1 MHAYIFH
8 ITLYDLAFLGVIF
21 IGLSFALQLGFA
33 KRINR
38 AANRFL
44 SLALITMVL
53 WLLWELGRDIGL
65 EAYFSHWSW
74 LPLQFSLALGPLIF
88 FYVLKITRP
97 NYPFRFKD
105 LLHFG
110 PLLLEQGVLV
120 LEIKESIR
128 TGAAT
133 YHTLTFQQLNPVL
146 QLLAFISVSTYL
158 YASHRLIERFYRS
171 LKFNGG
177 DRYRY
182 ELRWLHR
189 LLRGFGLLWLL
200 WIPYTAVDYFYY
212 HSQLSIHAYYPLYFL
227 LAVIFTRVAIVAY
240 LRPEVGVPVGA
251 PSFQKPMLPVEL
263 KQKGTWLKK
272 AVKSGL
278 YYQDPELNLSS
289 LAEKLDLTTHELSRI
304 INTALKKSFNDFINE
319 FRVAEVAHKMQDPAY
334 DHITLLGIAF
344 ESGFNSKSTFNRA
357 FRQMTGQSPAEYKQV
372 LKKERPFYNLRRGP
386 HFAAVNSSHEAIQ
399 IWSSEKLNRNFMI
412 KNYLKLT
419 WRHLTRNKVYAGIN
433 IIGLATGMAACIV
446 ILLFVFYEKSF
457 DSMHHRNIYRLN
469 DVETFT
475 STATSQKTAITMFPM
490 GPTLKEEF
498 PEILNYSRVGGKSQ
512 YEMTYGE
519 KRVFFPQAFFVD
531 TSFLRMFDFPLLEGN
546 RKTALRK
553 PNSIVLTESAARK
566 LFGTEDPIGKT
577 VSHFGEDTLVYTVTG
592 IFKNV
597 PANSQFQFDALQSFN
612 TIYKPKWMD
621 KWSDHWVNTYVELAP
636 HTDVAALEKKFP
648 SYLKKYHLSGKDIH
662 YGMFLLSLRDV
673 HAGAVDIIYD
683 DINFQKFDERYTN
696 IFMGIGLL
704 VLLIACINFMNLST
718 AQSSE
723 RAKEVGIRKTI
734 GALRSQLGLQF
745 LGEAVLL
752 SLIAL
757 VIALGLVS
765 LALPYINRLSGRDL
779 SAIFFVHPGLLVAL
793 FLGTILLGV
802 LSGLYPAI
810 YLSSFQP
817 VKVLKGVGEL
827 GRKKSTFRNVLVV
840 GQFASAIFLTAAT
853 ILVFRQ
859 LNYMEK
865 RDPGF
870 DRDQVVTIRLHGI
883 TSGKYAL
890 LKEELS
896 AGLLVVGV
904 TGAQDQLGSDV
915 GQLGFGFWPGNGPMR
930 VVITPGLFVDHDY
943 LSLYKIHLVAGRNFS
958 SEKSALA
965 KEFIINE
972 TLGRELLKDQPGM
985 PLSSLIGKHFGG
997 DTLSSIVGVSRD
1009 FNFNSLHHKIEPMFL
1024 GDLNQPVGGGFS
1036 TMSVKINGQQARQA
1050 LAFIESTWKKVLPE
1064 YPFEYQFLDDHFKE
1078 IYRTDT
1084 QISQM
1089 VAIMTGLAIFISCLG
1104 LYGLA
1109 SFSTEKRAK
1118 EIGIRKVLGASVKD
1132 VVFLLS
1138 KHFIGLVMIGNL
1150 IAWPLAWLAL
1160 HRWIQ
1165 GYAYRV
1171 AFSWWVFVLA
1181 GIAALLIALGTVTF
1195 LTLRAAMNNPVK
1207 SLRAE

>member
-1 MHAYIFH
+1 LNTYTFH
-8 ITLYDLAFLGVIF
+8 INLYDLVFLGAIF
-21 IGLSFALQLGFA
+21 IGIVFALQLGFA
-33 KRINR
+33 KKTGRT
-38 AANRFL
+38 ANRFL
-44 SLALITMVL
+44 GLALVTMAL
-53 WLLWELGRDIGL
+53 WLIWVLGRDIRL
-65 EAYFSHWSW
+65 AAYFPHWSW
-74 LPLQFSLALGPLIF
+74 LPLRFSLALGPLLY
-88 FYVLKITRP
+88 FYVRQMTRP
-97 NYPFRFKD
+97 EQVFRWKD
-105 LLHFG
+105 LLHFS
-110 PLLLEQGVLV
+110 PLLLEQGVLL
-120 LEIKESIR
+120 LEAMQSMRK
-128 TGAAT
+128 GAAT
-133 YHTLTFQQLNPVL
+133 YGTLIFQQMST
-146 QLLAFISVSTYL
+146 LLHLAAFISVIIYL
-158 YASHRLIERFYRS
+158 CWSFRLIERFYRQ
-171 LKFNGG
+171 LKFNEVS

-182 ELRWLHR
+182 ELRWLKR
-189 LLRGFGLLWLL
+189 SLRGFGILWLL
-200 WIPYTAVDYFYY
+200 WIPYTALDYYN
-212 HSQLSIHAYYPLYFL
+212 HLSIRTYYPLYLL
-227 LAVIFTRVAIVAY
+227 LAVVLIWIAVRAFF
-240 LRPEVGVPVGA
+240 RPEAVVPSQI
-251 PSFQKPMLPVEL
+251 PSDSKPLASATL

-272 AVKSGL
+272 AVKANL
-278 YYQDPELNLSS
+278 YYQDPELNLNS

-304 INTALKKSFNDFINE
+304 INMVLKKNFSDFINDY
-319 FRVAEVAHKMQDPAY
+319 RVAEVARKMLDPAY

-357 FRQMTGQSPAEYKQV
+357 FRQMTGKSAAEY
-372 LKKERPFYNLRRGP
+372 KKERPFYNLRRYP
-386 HFAAVNSSHEAIQ
+386 RFAAVNSSQEAIQ
-399 IWSSEKLNRNFMI
+399 IWPSRKLNRNFMFR
-412 KNYLKLT
+412 NYLKIA
-419 WRHLTRNKVYAGIN
+419 WRHLTRRKLYSAIN

-446 ILLFVFYEKSF
+446 ILVFVFYENSF
-457 DSMHHRNIYRLN
+457 DSMHHNNIYRLN

-490 GPTLKEEF
+490 GPTLKDEF
-498 PEILNYSRVGGKSQ
+498 PEVLNYSRVDGKSQ

-531 TSFLRMFDFPLLEGN
+531 TSFLRMFDFPLLEGDRQTVLKN
-546 RKTALRK
+546 

-566 LFGTEDPIGKT
+566 LFGAADPIGKT

-592 IFKNV
+592 ILKDV

-621 KWSDHWVNTYVELAP
+621 RWSDHWVNTYVELAP

-648 SYLKKYHLSGKDIH
+648 VYLKKHHVSGKDIH
-662 YGMFLLSLRDV
+662 YGLFLLPLRDV

-683 DINFQKFDERYTN
+683 DINFQKFDKRYTN

-718 AQSSE
+718 AQSAE
-723 RAKEVGIRKTI
+723 RSKEVGIRKTI

-757 VIALGLVS
+757 AIALGLVS

-779 SAIFFVHPGLLVAL
+779 SAILFAHPGLLVAL
-793 FLGTILLGV
+793 FLGTIVLGV
-802 LSGLYPAI
+802 ISGLYPAI

-817 VKVLKGVGEL
+817 AKVLKGVGEL
-827 GRKKSTFRNVLVV
+827 GGKKSTFRNVLVV
-840 GQFASAIFLTAAT
+840 GQFASAIFLTVAT
-853 ILVFRQ
+853 IFVFRQ

-870 DRDQVVTIRLHGI
+870 DHDQVVTIRLHGI

-997 DTLSSIVGVSRD
+997 DTSSSIVGISRD

-1036 TMSVKINGQQARQA
+1036 TMSVKINGRQA
-1050 LAFIESTWKKVLPE
+1050 SQAIAFIESTWKKVLPE

-1084 QISQM
+1084 QVSQM

-1118 EIGIRKVLGASVKD
+1118 EIGIRKVMGASVKD

-1138 KHFIGLVMIGNL
+1138 KHFIRLVLIGNL

-1171 AFSWWVFVLA
+1171 AFSCWVFVLA
-1181 GIAALLIALGTVTF
+1181 GMAALLIALVTVSF
-1195 LTLRAAMNNPVK
+1195 LTIKAATSNPVK